1 MAAELTTVEKSPFPE
16 PLDTDRTR
24 STLWVKRDDAFSARE
39 NLYLT
44 VIAGA
49 DIDFGREFRL
59 IQDEVILGRSEEA
72 TIQLNDARVSRRHA
86 RLGIMPS
93 PTDAGSFVIELSDFG
108 STNGTFVNN
117 TEVSRALLRP
127 GDKIRMG
134 ETILKIQLR
143 DEGEVLYHQRL
154 YDMATKDHLT
164 RLFNKNY
171 FEETLKRQISIAQR
185 HARILSLLM
194 VDLDRFKRTND
205 EYGHLAG
212 DLVLQRFANIL
223 RETVR
228 QQDIGAR
235 WGGEE
240 FAVILPETD
249 LNGAVRIAER
259 LRHAIEEA
267 EIVVNN
273 MKLKITVSIGVS
285 SFPADAG
292 DTTDET
298 ATAESVAQWSKCLVD
313 SADRALLWVKNNGRN
328 ATCRFNQL
336 TREPPQSA

>member
-1 MAAELTTVEKSPFPE
+1 MDKSSLPE
-16 PLDTDRTR
+16 PLDTERTK
-24 STLWVKRDDAFSARE
+24 STLWVRREDMFPSKE

-59 IQDEVILGRSEEA
+59 VQDEMVIGRSEDS
-72 TIQLNDARVSRRHA
+72 TIQLSDARVSRHHSK
-86 RLGIMPS
+86 LSVMPS
-93 PTDAGSFVIELSDFG
+93 PTEPGAFVIEIIDLG

-117 TEVSRALLRP
+117 TEISRALLRP

-134 ETILKIQLR
+134 ETILKIQAR

-171 FEETLKRQISIAQR
+171 FEETLKRQLSIAQR
-185 HARILSLLM
+185 HGRMLSLLM
-194 VDLDRFKRTND
+194 IDLDRFKSVND

-212 DLVLQRFANIL
+212 DLVLQKFANIL
-223 RETVR
+223 RDTFR
-228 QQDIGAR
+228 QQDIVAR

-249 LNGAVRIAER
+249 VNGAVKIAER
-259 LRHAIEEA
+259 MRRATEESDF
-267 EIVVNN
+267 VVNDVS
-273 MKLKITVSIGVS
+273 LRITVSIGVS
-285 SFPADAG
+285 SFPV
-292 DTTDET
+292 DTGTGVEEAPTSET
-298 ATAESVAQWSKCLVD
+298 ILHWAKALVEN
-313 SADRALLWVKNNGRN
+313 ADRALLWVKNNGRN
-328 ATCRFNQL
+328 ATSRYNQL
-336 TREPPQSA
+336 ARNAG